1 MLENLMEYRFLL
13 EMLQPETLAILS
25 QSLLDIISFRALNE
39 FSEYVLHPSSLQ
51 KRMQQKSKENS
62 LYNNGIS
69 MQYQQV
75 TEALKDGYN
84 HS

>member
-39 FSEYVLHPSSLQ
+39 FSEYVLHPS
-51 KRMQQKSKENS
+51 
-62 LYNNGIS
+62 
-69 MQYQQV
+69 
-75 TEALKDGYN
+75 
-84 HS
+84 